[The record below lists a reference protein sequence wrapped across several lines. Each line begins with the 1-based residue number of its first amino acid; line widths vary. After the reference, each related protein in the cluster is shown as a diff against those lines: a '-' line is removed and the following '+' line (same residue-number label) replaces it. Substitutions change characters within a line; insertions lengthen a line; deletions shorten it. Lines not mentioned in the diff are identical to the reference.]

1 MATKKLVV
9 LIVIAVILII
19 AIVGMTLWAKHIEK
33 VSDHEFNQQQRDG
46 CRAARVKEICPRECT
61 KCWWNVRQ
69 KKGKRY
75 LRSSG
80 EMVNDTFNQETYRIV
95 R

>member
-1 MATKKLVV
+1 METKKLV
-9 LIVIAVILII
+9 ILII
-19 AIVGMTLWAKHIEK
+19 LAAILIAAIVGITLWSRHIEK

-46 CRAARVKEICPRECT
+46 CRAARVKDNCPKECT

-69 KKGKRY
+69 KRGKRY
-75 LRSSG
+75 LRNSG
-80 EMVNDTFNQETYRIV
+80 EMVNDTLTQKDFRIV